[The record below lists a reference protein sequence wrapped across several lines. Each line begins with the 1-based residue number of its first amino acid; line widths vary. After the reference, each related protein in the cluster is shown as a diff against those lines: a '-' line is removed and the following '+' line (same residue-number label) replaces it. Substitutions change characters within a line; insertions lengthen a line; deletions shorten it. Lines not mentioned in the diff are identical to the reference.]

1 MRKDDFILRFMD
13 DKSIRVEITDSG
25 TTMTK
30 VVSVDTLIDCIKG
43 SIQGARFCSGL
54 LPAGTLSYTK
64 NTENDTTYLVMEFPE
79 QTADITYMN
88 TLYSDFPLPRLLF
101 GFKVEGSGRISGVSL
116 GVPALG
122 KLTPETPMFYYPFSN
137 VNRFQLCTGSNTM
150 PHIKTLQSL
159 QNFPQHILSFP
170 DNDDHYSEKHNRASL
185 GHRDLLEHLA
195 DKDRQYY
202 YDSVL
207 VPMPGVTLKQFIQ

>member
-1 MRKDDFILRFMD
+1 MRKDDFILHFMD
-13 DKSIRVEITDSG
+13 DKSIRAEITDSG

-30 VVSVDTLIDCIKG
+30 IISVNTLIDCIKG

-64 NTENDTTYLVMEFPE
+64 NTENNTTYLVMEFPE

-88 TLYSDFPLPRLLF
+88 TLYPHFPLPRLLF
-101 GFKVEGSGRISGVSL
+101 GFKVESNGRISGVNL

-122 KLTPETPMFYYPFSN
+122 RLTPEIPMFYYPFSN
-137 VNRFQLCTGSNTM
+137 VSQFQLCTGSNTM

-159 QNFPQHILSFP
+159 QNFPQFILSLP
-170 DNDDHYSEKHNRASL
+170 DNDDRYNEKYNRLAL

-202 YDSVL
+202 YDNVL
-207 VPMPGVTLKQFIQ
+207 VQMPGRTLKQFIE